1 MRSFVSIVF
10 FMLITHTVH
19 GYADPKT
26 DLFDVRILQN
36 EAADSQKSLDD
47 SLLDAIKIELVRLTG
62 NPEFILQPE
71 AQTFIETPKAWL
83 KSYRYEPYEQDGVRV
98 GTFLVFEFDQERFY
112 DYFQK
117 QGLVI
122 WPYVNR
128 PVTYVMGSQLIAGTL
143 VKLNRQNLSYSPK
156 LDFRNKANQLG
167 LPYEIPANEG
177 QWIYPDSTDGFNP
190 RIPDVL
196 QGTDAVYL
204 LSFQVV
210 SDMDG
215 SERFKWQ
222 LFNRNGQ
229 SLMQAEASG
238 SSPSVYFETTLQQL
252 MQAYSA
258 SYREQAEFLGSL
270 TLVVKDMTSVD
281 RLTKAEEALI
291 NLKPIVHQA
300 RLSSVSEKQATFEI
314 VYQGDYNRLL
324 EHLQKIDDLQLIQDD
339 AVIGQVIAKWL

>member
-10 FMLITHTVH
+10 FMLMMHTVY
-19 GYADPKT
+19 GYANQKA

-36 EAADSQKSLDD
+36 EAADNKASLDD
-47 SLLDAIKIELVRLTG
+47 SLLNAIKIELVRLTG
-62 NPEFILQPE
+62 NPEFVLQPE
-71 AQTFIETPKAWL
+71 AQTFIQSPKAWL

-98 GTFLVFEFDQERFY
+98 GTFLVFEFDPERFY

-122 WPYVNR
+122 WPYANR

-143 VKLNRQNLSYSPK
+143 VKLNQQNLSYSPK
-156 LDFRNKANQLG
+156 LDFRNKAEQLG
-167 LPYEIPANEG
+167 LPYDVPSNEG

-190 RIPDVL
+190 RIPDLL
-196 QGTDAVYL
+196 QGMDATYL
-204 LSFQVV
+204 LRFHVS

-229 SLMQAEASG
+229 SLLQSEASG
-238 SSPSVYFETTLQQL
+238 SDPSVYFETTLQEL
-252 MQAYSA
+252 MQTYSA

-270 TLVVKDMTSVD
+270 TLVVKNITSVEH
-281 RLTKAEEALI
+281 LTKTEAALI
-291 NLKPIVHQA
+291 SLKPIVHQA
-300 RLSSVSEKQATFEI
+300 RLSAVSEKQATFEL

-324 EHLQKIDDLQLIQDD
+324 EHLQKIKDLQLILDD
-339 AVIGQVIAKWL
+339 AVIGKAVAEWM

>member
-10 FMLITHTVH
+10 FMLITHTVY
-19 GYADPKT
+19 GYANPKT

-36 EAADSQKSLDD
+36 EAADSKKSLDD

-62 NPEFILQPE
+62 NPEFILQNE
-71 AQTFIETPKAWL
+71 AKTFIQNPKAWL

-117 QGLVI
+117 QGFVI
-122 WPYVNR
+122 WPYANR

-143 VKLNRQNLSYSPK
+143 VKLNRQNLSYLPK
-156 LDFRNKANQLG
+156 MDFRNKANQLG
-167 LPYEIPANEG
+167 LPYEIPSNEG

-190 RIPDVL
+190 RIPDLL
-196 QGTDAVYL
+196 QGTEASYL

-210 SDMDG
+210 SDIDG

-229 SLMQAEASG
+229 SLLQAEASG
-238 SSPSVYFETTLQQL
+238 SSSSVYFEATLQQL
-252 MQAYSA
+252 MQMYSA
-258 SYREQAEFLGSL
+258 PYREQAEFLGSL
-270 TLVVKDMTSVD
+270 TLVVKDVTSVE

-291 NLKPIVHQA
+291 DLKPIVHQA
-300 RLSSVSEKQATFEI
+300 RLSAVSEKKATFEI

>member
-10 FMLITHTVH
+10 FMLITHTVY
-19 GYADPKT
+19 GYANQKT

-36 EAADSQKSLDD
+36 EAAGSNTSLDD
-47 SLLDAIKIELVRLTG
+47 SLLNAIKIELVRLTG

-71 AQTFIETPKAWL
+71 AETFIQTPKAWL

-122 WPYVNR
+122 WPYANR

-143 VKLNRQNLSYSPK
+143 VKLNRQNLSYLPK
-156 LDFRNKANQLG
+156 LDFRTKAEQLG
-167 LPYEIPANEG
+167 LPYDVPSTQG
-177 QWIYPDSTDGFNP
+177 QWIYPDSSDGFNP
-190 RIPDVL
+190 RIPDIL
-196 QGTDAVYL
+196 QGSNAAYL
-204 LSFQVV
+204 LSFQVI
-210 SDMDG
+210 SGMDG

-229 SLMQAEASG
+229 SLLQAEASEG
-238 SSPSVYFETTLQQL
+238 ASYGHFDATLQQL
-252 MQAYSA
+252 MQTYSA

-270 TLVVKDMTSVD
+270 TLVVKDITSVD
-281 RLTKAEEALI
+281 RLTRTEEALMS
-291 NLKPIVHQA
+291 LKPIVHQV
-300 RLSSVSEKQATFEI
+300 RLSSVSEKQATFEL
-314 VYQGDYNRLL
+314 VYQGNYNRFL
-324 EHLQKIDDLQLIQDD
+324 EHLQKIADLQLILDD
-339 AVIGQVIAKWL
+339 AVIGKVVAKWM

>member
-10 FMLITHTVH
+10 FMLITHTVY
-19 GYADPKT
+19 GYANPKT

-36 EAADSQKSLDD
+36 EAADSKKSLDD

-62 NPEFILQPE
+62 NPEFILQNE
-71 AQTFIETPKAWL
+71 AQTFIQNPKAWL

-122 WPYVNR
+122 WPYANR

-143 VKLNRQNLSYSPK
+143 VKLNRQNLSYLPK
-156 LDFRNKANQLG
+156 MDFRNKANQLG
-167 LPYEIPANEG
+167 LPYEVPSNKG

-190 RIPDVL
+190 RIPDLL
-196 QGTDAVYL
+196 QGTEASYL

-229 SLMQAEASG
+229 SLLQAEASG
-238 SSPSVYFETTLQQL
+238 SSSNVYFEATLQQL
-252 MQAYSA
+252 MQTYSA

-270 TLVVKDMTSVD
+270 TLVVKNVTSVE

-291 NLKPIVHQA
+291 DLKPIVHQA
-300 RLSSVSEKQATFEI
+300 RLSAVSEKQATFEI

>member
-10 FMLITHTVH
+10 FMLITHAVY
-19 GYADPKT
+19 GYANQKA

-36 EAADSQKSLDD
+36 EAAGSKASLDD
-47 SLLDAIKIELVRLTG
+47 SLLNAIKIELVRLTG

-71 AQTFIETPKAWL
+71 AETFVQNPKAWL

-128 PVTYVMGSQLIAGTL
+128 PITYVMGSQLIAGTL
-143 VKLNRQNLSYSPK
+143 VKLNQQNLSYSPR

-167 LPYEIPANEG
+167 LPYEVPLNEG
-177 QWIYPDSTDGFNP
+177 QWIYPDSSDGFNP
-190 RIPDVL
+190 RIPDIL
-196 QGTDAVYL
+196 QGTDAAYL
-204 LSFQVV
+204 LSFQ
-210 SDMDG
+210 SISGMDG

-229 SLMQAEASG
+229 SLLQSESTG
-238 SSPSVYFETTLQQL
+238 STSYTYFENTLQRL

-258 SYREQAEFLGSL
+258 SYRAQAEFLGSL
-270 TLVVKDMTSVD
+270 TLVVKNITSVD
-281 RLTKAEEALI
+281 RLTKTEDALK

-300 RLSSVSEKQATFEI
+300 RLLGVSENQASFEV

-324 EHLQKIDDLQLIQDD
+324 DHLQGMGDLQLIQDD
-339 AVIGQVIAKWL
+339 AVIGKVIAKWM

>member
-10 FMLITHTVH
+10 FMLITHTVY

>member
-10 FMLITHTVH
+10 FMLMMHTVY
-19 GYADPKT
+19 GYANQKA

-36 EAADSQKSLDD
+36 EAADNKASLDD
-47 SLLDAIKIELVRLTG
+47 SLLNAIKIELVRLTG
-62 NPEFILQPE
+62 NPEFVLQPE
-71 AQTFIETPKAWL
+71 AQTFIQNPKAWL

-122 WPYVNR
+122 WPYANR

-156 LDFRNKANQLG
+156 LDFRNKAEQLG
-167 LPYEIPANEG
+167 LPYDIPSNEG

-190 RIPDVL
+190 RIPDL
-196 QGTDAVYL
+196 MQGTDATYL
-204 LSFQVV
+204 LSFQVI
-210 SDMDG
+210 SGMDG

-229 SLMQAEASG
+229 SLLQSEASG
-238 SSPSVYFETTLQQL
+238 SDSSVYFETTLQEL
-252 MQAYSA
+252 MQTYSA

-270 TLVVKDMTSVD
+270 TLVVKNITSVEH
-281 RLTKAEEALI
+281 LTKTEAALVS
-291 NLKPIVHQA
+291 LKPIVHQA
-300 RLSSVSEKQATFEI
+300 RLSAVSEKQATFEL

-324 EHLQKIDDLQLIQDD
+324 EHLQKIKDLQLILDD
-339 AVIGQVIAKWL
+339 AVIGKAVAEWM